1 MLFSLL
7 LILLAAVNLSHA
19 RRGPRLHG
27 RGSLPLVNHGMFPS
41 RQPEPQH
48 GNERRA
54 PVERRQGPGS
64 TGCGSSSQL
73 SVKAPKSN
81 IFAGLTN
88 DEAAA
93 VTSFLHDQK
102 DLNLTAASNATS
114 WDNKIL
120 TVELLQP
127 NKSDAISYL
136 DSTSQAPVR
145 QARAILRFGA
155 TLEPYLQEYVVG
167 PLPVAAGKTTV
178 APLDYIFN
186 KGRGYQR
193 LYNVDIDALTAFAY
207 GYAAA
212 NISDI
217 SQQLLNG
224 TATGD
229 PSGTFAIAGTTPLI
243 FEGDR
248 VLQWNQ
254 LYMLHTGA
262 CEDEDILPSGLM
274 FKTDITGRDPSKWSV
289 VALQYN
295 GIFYESEADFR
306 KAINASGFIKPGT
319 NVDGAWACT
328 DYNNVSF
335 PHDELN
341 PPVSVTPDGSR
352 FTVDVEEKYVEWST
366 YKKPPSTLSIVMWL
380 TKCAVD
386 FTFYL
391 SSSKY
396 LGTQLH
402 NIKYKGERIIYELG
416 IQEAMAHYASASD
429 PFQASNAYLDSE
441 YGFGQT
447 GWQLVSGFDCPAY
460 ATYLNTS
467 YYTGETTHT
476 HPNSIC
482 LFEYDPGYPIQR
494 HTASSYVSVT
504 KNIVFTVRSISTVG
518 NYDYLFDYEFY
529 LDGSIH
535 VTVRAS
541 GYIESSFWASTTQ
554 GNDGFHIH
562 DHLDGSMHDHVL
574 NYKVDLDVAGTANSV
589 VKAELVPVSK
599 VYPWSNGREINTMT
613 LDRTFLASEDEGKL
627 NWDVNNAVMYSV
639 INKDAVNPYGE
650 YRSYKIMPATAN
662 RNHLTIQNSTTLGK
676 SANWATHHLYAVQ
689 RKDTEPNSAYP
700 YNGRDPNNPV
710 VDFAKFFDGES
721 LDQEDIVM

>member
-1 MLFSLL
+1 MQFSSLL
-7 LILLAAVNLSHA
+7 VLLAAVNLA
-19 RRGPRLHG
+19 YTRRSSLLQRHG
-27 RGSLPLVNHGMFPS
+27 TLPLVNHGMFPS
-41 RQPEPQH
+41 TQTGH
-48 GNERRA
+48 YSGNGPRA
-54 PVERRQGPGS
+54 PVERRQAPES
-64 TGCGSSSQL
+64 SGCDANSQL
-73 SVKAPKSN
+73 SVTAPKSN
-81 IFAGLTN
+81 IFAGLTT
-88 DEAAA
+88 DETIAITA
-93 VTSFLHDQK
+93 FLHDQK
-102 DLNLTAASNATS
+102 SLNLTAASNATRQ
-114 WDNKIL
+114 II

-127 NKSDAISYL
+127 NKSDALSYL
-136 DSTSQAPVR
+136 DSGSQAPVR
-145 QARAILRFGA
+145 HARALIRFGA
-155 TLEPYLQEYVVG
+155 TLEPYLQEYLVG

-178 APLDYIFN
+178 APLDSIFN

-193 LYNVDIDALTAFAY
+193 LYNVDTEALTAFSY
-207 GYAAA
+207 GYTST

-229 PSGTFAIAGTTPLI
+229 ASGTFALAGTTPLI

-254 LYMLHTGA
+254 LYALHTGA

-295 GIFYESEADFR
+295 GIFYESEADLR
-306 KAINASGFIKPGT
+306 KAINSSGFVKPGP
-319 NVDGAWACT
+319 NVDGTWACT

-341 PPVSVTPDGSR
+341 PPVSVAPDGAR
-352 FTVDVEEKYVEWST
+352 FTVDVEEKYIEW
-366 YKKPPSTLSIVMWL
+366 M
-380 TKCAVD
+380 D

-402 NIKYKGERIIYELG
+402 NIRYKGERIIYELG

-447 GWQLVSGFDCPAY
+447 GWQLVSGFDCPVY

-467 YYTGETTHT
+467 YYTGETTHV
-476 HPNSIC
+476 HPSSIC
-482 LFEYDPGYPIQR
+482 LFEYDTGYPIQR
-494 HTASSYVSVT
+494 HTAGSYVSVT
-504 KNIVFTVRSISTVG
+504 KNIAFTVRSISTVG
-518 NYDYLFDYEFY
+518 NYDYMFDYEFF

-541 GYIESSFWASTTQ
+541 GYIESSFWATGTQ
-554 GNDGFHIH
+554 SNDGFHIH
-562 DHLDGSMHDHVL
+562 DNLAGSMHDHVL

-589 VKAELVPVSK
+589 AKTELVPITK

-613 LDRTFLASEDEGKL
+613 IDRTYLASEDEGKL
-627 NWDVNNAVMYSV
+627 SWDANNNVMYSV
-639 INKDAVNPYGE
+639 LNKDAVNPYGE
-650 YRSYKIMPATAN
+650 YRSYKIMPATGN

-689 RKDTEPNSAYP
+689 RKDTEPSSAYP

-710 VDFAKFFDGES
+710 VDFAKFFDGDS
-721 LDQEDIVM
+721 LDQEDIVIYFNLGMHHIPDQSDLPNTVFT